1 MKSDDVAGL
10 LPLVVLVVLAYF
22 LLIRPTRRRAR
33 ETAALQAALS
43 SGDRI
48 MLTSGIFG
56 SVVAIDGESV
66 HVEVAPGVVLTAHRG
81 AVGKIVTENPD
92 ASGPLADDDS
102 TSDAST
108 GEDPRDGH
116 DGESNRGAV

>member
-43 SGDRI
+43 PGDQV

-56 SVVAIDGESV
+56 SVVAIEGESLRI
-66 HVEVAPGVVLTAHRG
+66 EVAPDVVLTAHRG
-81 AVGKIVTENPD
+81 AVGKIVTDN
-92 ASGPLADDDS
+92 AGAAGAGADGAS

-108 GEDPRDGH
+108 GEDAHDGH